1 MGKKEKEIASKN
13 AEYYKELNNSIHDQ
27 YLAHE
32 QRQEEIAYETG
43 LLEQKEDDLFESVAN
58 DIIKELK
65 AYAHETSLPLCEHL
79 DLINLENYIS
89 FVLVGCPEPK
99 RKEQK
104 HVIVDKKEPEP
115 LMSTEEYES
124 LRSEVIELTKD
135 CDRIRNQNYKS
146 LGEDELNRSYV
157 EYFKGKNFTS
167 TVLKDLVKKVGKE
180 EYDKVVM
187 TLGQIE
193 YQKRFG

>member
-1 MGKKEKEIASKN
+1 
-13 AEYYKELNNSIHDQ
+13 
-27 YLAHE
+27 
-32 QRQEEIAYETG
+32 
-43 LLEQKEDDLFESVAN
+43 
-58 DIIKELK
+58 
-65 AYAHETSLPLCEHL
+65 
-79 DLINLENYIS
+79 
-89 FVLVGCPEPK
+89 
-99 RKEQK
+99 
-104 HVIVDKKEPEP
+104 
-115 LMSTEEYES
+115 MSTEEYES
-124 LRSEVIELTKD
+124 LRSEVIELTND

-180 EYDKVVM
+180 EYEKVVM